1 MLYSIFFSFLL
12 NFYKNNHINNHCRF
26 SLLLAKAWNIQTSP
40 RLQNFSPSLQVS
52 QFLKIISFSL
62 RYCGLFFQGPGKHL
76 SLLTMEDQTNH
87 YNGLSITNREGL
99 NFDLE
104 EGMAP
109 LEFIIAAKFFTRQA
123 LNIDAIAAT
132 FTPLW
137 RSKNGFKVKN
147 MGSHIVLST
156 FDKCMLPQW

>member
-1 MLYSIFFSFLL
+1 MRKNVIFHFFSFLL

-87 YNGLSITNREGL
+87 YNEL
-99 NFDLE
+99 
-104 EGMAP
+104 
-109 LEFIIAAKFFTRQA
+109 FTRQA